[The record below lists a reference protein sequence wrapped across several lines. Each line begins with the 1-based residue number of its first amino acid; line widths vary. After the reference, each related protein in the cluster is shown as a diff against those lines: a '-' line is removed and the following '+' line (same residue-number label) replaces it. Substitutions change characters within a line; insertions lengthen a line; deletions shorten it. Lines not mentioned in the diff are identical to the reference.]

1 MNINSR
7 NICVIYLFLYFS
19 LLVGFYF
26 NEDFGMGYASDY
38 IQHKIYI
45 TLFEK
50 DFSNTLF
57 NFDKFTTS
65 HSPIYYIFFLF
76 LEKVSFNETFARLI
90 NLHISLLIPY
100 FFYLCLKLKYKF
112 QKENLKILIPC
123 IIFFSPYFRSSSI
136 WLGSEN
142 LSLIFL
148 LISFYFFL
156 KYDSNKE
163 KNLSYILSNVF
174 FLACAAYFRPVY
186 SLFSIYFV
194 LRYYLDLKLSVKFLY
209 YILINIIL
217 SFPAIYY
224 VVILNVNFMVIH
236 IGYAIDL
243 SRFVNQFAITIS
255 VIFFYSI
262 PFLLLNIKDNFK
274 LSLVKVENIIL
285 SIIFLYLLIF
295 YFNYNSPYGGTIFYK
310 ISLLIFDNNYLFY
323 FFSLISLN
331 FLFVI
336 LFVNESGKDRI
347 FDLILFLI
355 LILLEPDRF
364 IYHETYD
371 PLLYFVFFLLI
382 KNKIYLNFARKFTD
396 KKFILLILFC
406 ISFYAL
412 LILKMI
418 YYPAKMPTYQSIDV
432 DVFYNEQIIKS
443 ISKDYINAHE
453 FINEQY
459 SNIS

>member
-174 FLACAAYFRPVY
+174 FLACAAYFRPIY
-186 SLFSIYFV
+186 SLFSIYFFV
-194 LRYYLDLKLSVKFLY
+194 RYYIDLKLSAKFLY
-209 YILINIIL
+209 YILVNIIL
-217 SFPAIYY
+217 SFPAAYY
-224 VVILNVNFMVIH
+224 VFILDVNFITIH
-236 IGYAIDL
+236 IGDVMDT
-243 SRFVNQFAITIS
+243 SRIVNQFAIVIS

-262 PFLLLNIKDNFK
+262 PFLLLNIKDNFR
-274 LSLVKVENIIL
+274 LSLFKVENIIL

-295 YFNYNSPYGGTIFYK
+295 YFNYNYPYGGTIFYK
-310 ISLLIFDNNYLFY
+310 LSLLIFNNDYLFY

-331 FLFVI
+331 VLFVI
-336 LFVNESGKDRI
+336 LFVYAKGKERM
-347 FDLILFLI
+347 FDLILLLT

-371 PLLYFVFFLLI
+371 PLLYCVFLLLM
-382 KNKIYLNFARKFTD
+382 KNKIYLDFTKKLTD
-396 KKFILLILFC
+396 KKFILLIIFC
-406 ISFYAL
+406 SSFFTL
-412 LILKMI
+412 SIFVHLSSL
-418 YYPAKMPTYQSIDV
+418 YQ
-432 DVFYNEQIIKS
+432 F
-443 ISKDYINAHE
+443 
-453 FINEQY
+453 
-459 SNIS
+459 